1 MVIEDGEGEVDLAGL
16 LILTV
21 GCGPRHISE
30 FDSWELEARVVYVC
44 VCGGVPAVDGVGWDC
59 DWDDDG
65 SLVIEVEVE
74 GEAEGGA
81 VVDDDRKVEPGP
93 EE

>member
-1 MVIEDGEGEVDLAGL
+1 
-16 LILTV
+16 
-21 GCGPRHISE
+21 
-30 FDSWELEARVVYVC
+30 
-44 VCGGVPAVDGVGWDC
+44 
-59 DWDDDG
+59 
-65 SLVIEVEVE
+65 LVIEVEVE